1 MRYMRSNYS
10 IYSDGARPAVRESE
24 TEFFTRMAREHAR
37 NQRRERRQRVIR
49 KLVRRAPRA
58 GRSAA

>member
-1 MRYMRSNYS
+1 MRNNYS
-10 IYSDGARPAVRESE
+10 IYSDGVQPAVRETE

-37 NQRRERRQRVIR
+37 NERRERRQRVMR
-49 KLVRRAPRA
+49 KLIRRGPRA